1 MTLPKLGRNSD
12 MINTLYLPELREML
26 AENRTEEM
34 AEFCTAVHAGVT
46 AEFMEGLTPP
56 EAWRV
61 LQHAEPFR
69 RCEIFGFFSED
80 KQLQILEREE
90 RQEIA
95 QLIEVMSPDDRVDIL
110 EEMDQSI
117 VDELLSL
124 LSHEER
130 RNVIRLRE
138 YPDSSAGSVM
148 TTDVAKL
155 EEHLTVSQALAELG
169 HQAEELET
177 IYYLYVVDENDHL
190 RGVVSAKQLV
200 RSIVQPDKTLE
211 ELMEEDVVKVDAFD
225 DQESVAQI
233 VARYD
238 LLAIPVVDRQNRM
251 LGIITHDDVID
262 VVMEEA
268 QEDVQRIGA
277 VNPLEETYL
286 KTPLLTLG
294 WKRGMWLIIL
304 FFAALLTAFAL
315 EHYEARID
323 QHVWL
328 VMFIPLV
335 ISAGGN
341 SGGQSSTLIISS
353 MARGEIQLTDWVK
366 VIRREIAMGLM
377 LGSLL
382 GLLGWVAGLFLAPQ
396 PIYAAIIPITIICV
410 VICGTLSGS
419 LLPLFFRRLGLDP
432 ALMSNPFVAGIV
444 DILGIIIYMSV
455 AGIFYSL
462 YPMGEAVTG

>member
-1 MTLPKLGRNSD
+1 

-462 YPMGEAVTG
+462 YPMGEADTG

>member
-1 MTLPKLGRNSD
+1 

-26 AENRTEEM
+26 SENRKEEM
-34 AEFCTAVHAGVT
+34 EEFCIAVHPGVT
-46 AEFMEGLTPP
+46 ADFMEGLTGS
-56 EAWRV
+56 EAWTI
-61 LQHAEPFR
+61 LKHAEPFR
-69 RCEIFGFFSED
+69 RCEIFGFFSEE
-80 KQLQILEREE
+80 KQLEILAEE
-90 RQEIA
+90 DRHEIA

-110 EEMDQSI
+110 DEMDQGI

-130 RNVIRLRE
+130 RNVLRLRE

-177 IYYLYVVDENDHL
+177 IYYLYVVDDKDHL

-211 ELMEEDVVKVDAFD
+211 ALMEEDVVKVDAFE
-225 DQESVAQI
+225 DQESVAQT

-286 KTPLLTLG
+286 KTPLLTL
-294 WKRGMWLIIL
+294 
-304 FFAALLTAFAL
+304 
-315 EHYEARID
+315 
-323 QHVWL
+323 
-328 VMFIPLV
+328 
-335 ISAGGN
+335 S
-341 SGGQSSTLIISS
+341 
-353 MARGEIQLTDWVK
+353 
-366 VIRREIAMGLM
+366 
-377 LGSLL
+377 
-382 GLLGWVAGLFLAPQ
+382 
-396 PIYAAIIPITIICV
+396 
-410 VICGTLSGS
+410 
-419 LLPLFFRRLGLDP
+419 
-432 ALMSNPFVAGIV
+432 
-444 DILGIIIYMSV
+444 
-455 AGIFYSL
+455 
-462 YPMGEAVTG
+462 

>member
-1 MTLPKLGRNSD
+1 

>member
-1 MTLPKLGRNSD
+1 ML
-12 MINTLYLPELREML
+12 NTLYLPELREML
-26 AENRTEEM
+26 AENRSEEM
-34 AEFCTAVHAGVT
+34 AEFCTTMHPGVT
-46 AEFMEGLTPP
+46 AEFMEGLTAP
-56 EAWRV
+56 EAWRI

-69 RCEIFGFFSED
+69 CCEIFEFFSDE
-80 KQLQILEREE
+80 KQLEILEGEDRHEV
-90 RQEIA
+90 A

-110 EEMDQSI
+110 EQMNQEI

-138 YPDSSAGSVM
+138 YPNSSAGSVM

-177 IYYLYVVDENDHL
+177 IYYLYVVDDTDHL

-200 RSIVQPDKTLE
+200 RSIVQPDKKLE
-211 ELMEEDVVKVDAFD
+211 ELMEEDVVKVDVLD
-225 DQESVAQI
+225 DQETVAQI

-262 VVMEEA
+262 VVLEEA

-294 WKRGMWLIIL
+294 WKRGVWLIIL

-315 EHYEARID
+315 EHYENRIEE
-323 QHVWL
+323 HVWL

-353 MARGEIQLTDWVK
+353 MARNEIKLSDWLRV
-366 VIRREIAMGLM
+366 VRREIAMGLI

-382 GLLGWVAGLFLAPQ
+382 GLLGWGAGLFLAPE
-396 PIYAAIIPITIICV
+396 PRYALIIPITILCV

-419 LLPLFFRRLGLDP
+419 LLPLFFRRMGLDP

-444 DILGIIIYMSV
+444 DILGIVIYMSV
-455 AGIFYSL
+455 AGVFYSIV
-462 YPMGEAVTG
+462 PTN

>member
-1 MTLPKLGRNSD
+1 

-80 KQLQILEREE
+80 IQLQILEREE

-366 VIRREIAMGLM
+366 VIRREIAMGLI

-382 GLLGWVAGLFLAPQ
+382 GLLGWGAGLFLAPK

-462 YPMGEAVTG
+462 YPMAEAVTG

>member
-1 MTLPKLGRNSD
+1 

-80 KQLQILEREE
+80 IQLQILEREE

-382 GLLGWVAGLFLAPQ
+382 GLLGWGAGLFLAPK

-462 YPMGEAVTG
+462 YPIAEAVTG

>member
-1 MTLPKLGRNSD
+1 

-462 YPMGEAVTG
+462 YQMGEAVTG

>member
-1 MTLPKLGRNSD
+1 

-455 AGIFYSL
+455 AGVFYSL
-462 YPMGEAVTG
+462 YPMAEAVTG

>member
-1 MTLPKLGRNSD
+1 

-26 AENRTEEM
+26 RENRTAEM
-34 AEFCTAVHAGVT
+34 VEFCTALHAGVT
-46 AEFMEGLTPP
+46 AEFMEGLTPS
-56 EAWRV
+56 EAWRI
-61 LQHAEPFR
+61 LQHADAYR

-80 KQLQILEREE
+80 KQLEILSGED
-90 RQEIA
+90 RQEVA
-95 QLIEVMSPDDRVDIL
+95 KLIEVMSPDDRVDIL
-110 EEMDQSI
+110 DEMDQNI
-117 VDELLSL
+117 VDELLAL

-155 EEHLTVSQALAELG
+155 DEHLTVSQALAELG

-177 IYYLYVVDENDHL
+177 IYYLYVVDDNDHL

-286 KTPLLTLG
+286 KTPLLTLS

-315 EHYEARID
+315 EHYEHRIEK
-323 QHVWL
+323 HVWL

-353 MARGEIQLTDWVK
+353 MARGEIQLTDWLR
-366 VIRREIAMGLM
+366 VIRREIAMGLI

-382 GLLGWVAGLFLAPQ
+382 GVLGWGAGLFLAPK
-396 PIYAAIIPITIICV
+396 PLYAFIIPITILCV

-455 AGIFYSL
+455 AGIFYTL
-462 YPMGEAVTG
+462 YPMAKTISG

>member
-1 MTLPKLGRNSD
+1 

-26 AENRTEEM
+26 AENRTKEM

-95 QLIEVMSPDDRVDIL
+95 QLIEVMSPDDRVAIL

-155 EEHLTVSQALAELG
+155 EEHLTISQALAELG

-177 IYYLYVVDENDHL
+177 IYYLYVVDESDHL

-462 YPMGEAVTG
+462 YPMAEAVTG

>member
-1 MTLPKLGRNSD
+1 

-80 KQLQILEREE
+80 IQLQILEREE

-382 GLLGWVAGLFLAPQ
+382 GLLGWGAGLFLAPK

>member
-1 MTLPKLGRNSD
+1 

-353 MARGEIQLTDWVK
+353 MARGEIQLTDWIK

-462 YPMGEAVTG
+462 YPMAEAVTG

>member
-1 MTLPKLGRNSD
+1 

-432 ALMSNPFVAGIV
+432 ALMSNPCVAGIV

-462 YPMGEAVTG
+462 YPMAEAVTG

>member
-1 MTLPKLGRNSD
+1 

-462 YPMGEAVTG
+462 YPMA

>member
-1 MTLPKLGRNSD
+1 

-462 YPMGEAVTG
+462 YPMAEAVTG

>member
-1 MTLPKLGRNSD
+1 

-462 YPMGEAVTG
+462 YSMAEAVTG

>member
-1 MTLPKLGRNSD
+1 

-80 KQLQILEREE
+80 IQLQILEREE

-382 GLLGWVAGLFLAPQ
+382 GLLGWGAGLFLAPK

-462 YPMGEAVTG
+462 YPMAEAVTG

>member
-1 MTLPKLGRNSD
+1 

-26 AENRTEEM
+26 AEGRLDEM
-34 AEFCTAVHAGVT
+34 AEFCTAVHPGVT
-46 AEFMEGLTPP
+46 AEFMEGLSSS
-56 EAWRV
+56 EAWHI

-69 RCEIFGFFSED
+69 RCEIFGFFTED
-80 KQLQILEREE
+80 KQLQILEKEDRN
-90 RQEIA
+90 EIA

-110 EEMDQSI
+110 DEMDQSI

-124 LSHEER
+124 LSHAER
-130 RNVIRLRE
+130 RNVLRLRE

-155 EEHLTVSQALAELG
+155 EEHLTVSQALGELG

-177 IYYLYVVDENDHL
+177 IYYLYVVDDKDHL

-286 KTPLLTLG
+286 KTPLLILS

-315 EHYEARID
+315 EHYEERIAE
-323 QHVWL
+323 HVWL

-353 MARGEIQLTDWVK
+353 MARNEIKLSDWLR
-366 VIRREIAMGLM
+366 VIRREIAMGLI

-382 GLLGWVAGLFLAPQ
+382 GFLGWGAGLFLAPTAL
-396 PIYAAIIPITIICV
+396 YALIIPITILCV

-419 LLPLFFRRLGLDP
+419 LLPLFFRRMGLDP

-462 YPMGEAVTG
+462 YPLANTLTR

>member
-1 MTLPKLGRNSD
+1 

-46 AEFMEGLTPP
+46 AEFMEGLTPS

-80 KQLQILEREE
+80 KQLQILEGED

-110 EEMDQSI
+110 EEMDQGI

-177 IYYLYVVDENDHL
+177 IYYLYVVDESDHL

-200 RSIVQPDKTLE
+200 RSIVQPDKSLE

-366 VIRREIAMGLM
+366 VVRREIAMGLM

-382 GLLGWVAGLFLAPQ
+382 GLLGWGAGLFLAPK
-396 PIYAAIIPITIICV
+396 PMYAAIIPITILCV

-455 AGIFYSL
+455 AGVFYSL
-462 YPMGEAVTG
+462 YPMAEAVAG

>member
-1 MTLPKLGRNSD
+1 

-238 LLAIPVVDRQNRM
+238 LLAIPVVDLQNRM

-462 YPMGEAVTG
+462 YPMAEAVTG

>member
-1 MTLPKLGRNSD
+1 

-26 AENRTEEM
+26 AENRTEEI

-177 IYYLYVVDENDHL
+177 IYYLYVVDESDHL

-366 VIRREIAMGLM
+366 VIRREIAMGLI

-382 GLLGWVAGLFLAPQ
+382 GLLGWGAGLFLAPK

-462 YPMGEAVTG
+462 YPMAEAVTG

>member
-1 MTLPKLGRNSD
+1 

-177 IYYLYVVDENDHL
+177 IYYLYVVDESDHL

-366 VIRREIAMGLM
+366 VIRREIAMGLI

-382 GLLGWVAGLFLAPQ
+382 GLLGWGAGLFLAPK

-462 YPMGEAVTG
+462 YPMAEAVTG

>member
-1 MTLPKLGRNSD
+1 

-80 KQLQILEREE
+80 IQLQILEREE

-95 QLIEVMSPDDRVDIL
+95 QLIEVMSPDDGVDIL

-382 GLLGWVAGLFLAPQ
+382 GILGWGAGLFLAPK

-462 YPMGEAVTG
+462 YPIAEAVTG

>member
-1 MTLPKLGRNSD
+1 

-26 AENRTEEM
+26 AENRTEEI

-177 IYYLYVVDENDHL
+177 IYYLYVVDESDHL

-366 VIRREIAMGLM
+366 VIRREIAMGLI

-382 GLLGWVAGLFLAPQ
+382 GLLGWGAGLFLAPK

-455 AGIFYSL
+455 AGVFYSI
-462 YPMGEAVTG
+462 YPMAEAVTG

>member
-1 MTLPKLGRNSD
+1 

-382 GLLGWVAGLFLAPQ
+382 GLLGWGAGLF
-396 PIYAAIIPITIICV
+396 
-410 VICGTLSGS
+410 
-419 LLPLFFRRLGLDP
+419 
-432 ALMSNPFVAGIV
+432 
-444 DILGIIIYMSV
+444 
-455 AGIFYSL
+455 
-462 YPMGEAVTG
+462 

>member
-1 MTLPKLGRNSD
+1 MTLPKPGRNSD

-462 YPMGEAVTG
+462 YPMAEAVTG

>member
-1 MTLPKLGRNSD
+1 

-61 LQHAEPFR
+61 LQHADPFR

-80 KQLQILEREE
+80 KQLKILEREE

-155 EEHLTVSQALAELG
+155 EEHLTVSEALAELG

-177 IYYLYVVDENDHL
+177 IYYLYIVDENDHL

-200 RSIVQPDKTLE
+200 RSIVQPDKSLE

-382 GLLGWVAGLFLAPQ
+382 GLLGWGAGLFLAPK

-462 YPMGEAVTG
+462 YPMAEAVTG

>member
-1 MTLPKLGRNSD
+1 

-155 EEHLTVSQALAELG
+155 EEHLTVSKALAELG

-462 YPMGEAVTG
+462 YPMA

>member
-1 MTLPKLGRNSD
+1 
-12 MINTLYLPELREML
+12 
-26 AENRTEEM
+26 
-34 AEFCTAVHAGVT
+34 
-46 AEFMEGLTPP
+46 
-56 EAWRV
+56 
-61 LQHAEPFR
+61 
-69 RCEIFGFFSED
+69 
-80 KQLQILEREE
+80 
-90 RQEIA
+90 
-95 QLIEVMSPDDRVDIL
+95 
-110 EEMDQSI
+110 
-117 VDELLSL
+117 
-124 LSHEER
+124 
-130 RNVIRLRE
+130 
-138 YPDSSAGSVM
+138 M

-177 IYYLYVVDENDHL
+177 IYYLYVVDDKDHL

-225 DQESVAQI
+225 DQESVAQT

-238 LLAIPVVDRQNRM
+238 LIAIPVVDRQNRM

-286 KTPLLTLG
+286 KTPLLTLS

-315 EHYEARID
+315 EHYESRIEK
-323 QHVWL
+323 HVWL

-353 MARGEIQLTDWVK
+353 MARNEIKLSDWLK
-366 VIRREIAMGLM
+366 VIRREIAMGLI
-377 LGSLL
+377 LGTLL
-382 GLLGWVAGLFLAPQ
+382 GLLGWGAGLFLAPK
-396 PIYAAIIPITIICV
+396 PLYALIIPITILCV

-455 AGIFYSL
+455 AGAFYTT
-462 YPMGEAVTG
+462 YPLAEAVTN

>member
-1 MTLPKLGRNSD
+1 

-233 VARYD
+233 MARYD

-462 YPMGEAVTG
+462 YPMAEAVTG